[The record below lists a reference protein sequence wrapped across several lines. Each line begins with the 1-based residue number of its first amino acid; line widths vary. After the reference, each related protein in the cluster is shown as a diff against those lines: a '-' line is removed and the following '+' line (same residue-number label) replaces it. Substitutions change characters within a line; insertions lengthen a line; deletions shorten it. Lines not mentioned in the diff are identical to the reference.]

1 MLIFKKKKEFLYQLI
16 SQNYLYKNLNFHN
29 YDLYLDK

>member
-1 MLIFKKKKEFLYQLI
+1 MLFFKKNEFLYQLI

-29 YDLYLDK
+29 YDQYLDK